1 MYMLDYRLQ
10 KLFYTNIKS
19 KCEHRVMEQSLN
31 KSLKNIAEKNVSKF
45 VCVSKREKGLTAG
58 MKYEKEAR
66 EKR

>member
-1 MYMLDYRLQ
+1 M
-10 KLFYTNIKS
+10 
-19 KCEHRVMEQSLN
+19 VMEQSLN

-45 VCVSKREKGLTAG
+45 VCVSKREKGLTVG